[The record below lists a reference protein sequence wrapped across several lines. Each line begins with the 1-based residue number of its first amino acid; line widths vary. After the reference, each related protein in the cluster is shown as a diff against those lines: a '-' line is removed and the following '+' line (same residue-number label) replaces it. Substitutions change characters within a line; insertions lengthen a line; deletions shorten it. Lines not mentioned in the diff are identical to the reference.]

1 MQKRKKISADFKAK
15 VALEALKE
23 QQTLQEL
30 AQKYEV
36 HPNQISAWKQEF
48 IKNAS
53 DVFTKGKKKN
63 TEAVESTKLYEEIG
77 RLKVENDR
85 PNSKIKASDR
95 HIIFSSFLFWYMLL
109 DRIH

>member
-15 VALEALKE
+15 IALEALKE

-36 HPNQISAWKQEF
+36 HPNQISTWKQEF

-53 DVFTKGKKKN
+53 SVFTKGKKKE
-63 TEAVESTKLYEEIG
+63 TEAVEAKKLYEEIG
-77 RLKVENDR
+77 RLKVENG
-85 PNSKIKASDR
+85 
-95 HIIFSSFLFWYMLL
+95 FLKKRL
-109 DRIH
+109 

>member
-23 QQTLQEL
+23 QHTLQEL

-36 HPNQISAWKQEF
+36 HPNQISLWKQEF

-53 DVFTKGKKKN
+53 VVFTKGKKEA
-63 TEAVESTKLYEEIG
+63 TEAVESAKLYEEIG
-77 RLKVENDR
+77 RLKIEN
-85 PNSKIKASDR
+85 
-95 HIIFSSFLFWYMLL
+95 SFLKKRL
-109 DRIH
+109 